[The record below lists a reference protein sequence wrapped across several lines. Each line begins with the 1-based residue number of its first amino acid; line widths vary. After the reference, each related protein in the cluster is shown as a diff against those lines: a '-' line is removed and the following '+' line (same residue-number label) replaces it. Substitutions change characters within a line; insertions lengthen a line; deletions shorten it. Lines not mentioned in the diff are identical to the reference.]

1 MILALVLLVTA
12 VVVFLA
18 GRSGKSNAGEVI
30 LQPSQSSGANSYTP
44 SIATPAPATQAP
56 TATTAPAPSQRGLI
70 TAKGDAPGLY
80 AGERDVPSCK
90 PDQLVTYLQTNPSKG
105 QAWASA
111 IQIDPSQIK
120 DFVATL
126 TPALLRVDTRITDFQ
141 FGSNG
146 KPLPKQSVLQAG
158 TAVLLD
164 RTAFPRVRCGS
175 GDPLGEP
182 RAVTSAPSYTGSRWP
197 AFSPSTIVVVTPAPQ
212 PVAII
217 LIDIRTGA
225 IFVRIPGSLVIID
238 IDLPPTGV
246 AIIIVEPGGPFTVTG
261 VRFPPGAALTVVFDN
276 PPVTLGTPTADGAG
290 NFAIQVIAP
299 AGAAPGVHQVTT
311 TGGGVSLTQ
320 PVYVIPPAVRR

>member
-1 MILALVLLVTA
+1 
-12 VVVFLA
+12 VVFLT
-18 GRSGKSNAGEVI
+18 GRSDKANAGEI
-30 LQPSQSSGANSYTP
+30 LRQPADRPGANTFTP
-44 SIATPAPATQAP
+44 SIAAASPATQAP
-56 TATTAPAPSQRGLI
+56 TATTAPAPSPKGLI

-90 PDQLVTYLQTNPSKG
+90 PDQLVSYLQANPSKA

-111 IQIDPSQIK
+111 IQIDPTQIK
-120 DFVATL
+120 GFVATL
-126 TPALLRVDTRITDFQ
+126 MPALLRVDTRVTDFQ

-158 TAVLLD
+158 TAVMLD
-164 RTAFPRVRCGS
+164 RTAFPRVRCQS
-175 GDPLGEP
+175 GDPLAEP
-182 RAVTSAPSYTGSRWP
+182 RAVPSSPSYTGPSWP
-197 AFSPSTIVVVTPAPQ
+197 TFSPTTIVVVTPAPQ
-212 PVAII
+212 PTAII

-225 IFVRIPGSLVIID
+225 VFVRIPGSLVLID

-246 AIIIVEPGGPFTVTG
+246 AITIVEAGGPFTVTG

-276 PPVTLGTPTADGAG
+276 PAVTLATPTADGAG
-290 NFAIQVIAP
+290 NFAIQVTAP

-320 PVYVIPPAVRR
+320 PVYVIPPAVPR